1 VFQHQFAKWQNTTHD
16 RLLVESNRQR
26 ERMVDI
32 LDTIHKDREVAV
44 LWKNAVT
51 ILWPS
56 PSSKRNNANLWNLQP
71 FKDF

>member
-1 VFQHQFAKWQNTTHD
+1 MFQHQFAKWQNTTHD

-26 ERMVDI
+26 EHMVDI
-32 LDTIHKDREVAV
+32 LDTIHKDREAAV

-56 PSSKRNNANLWNLQP
+56 PSSIKRKHKLMEFTAV
-71 FKDF
+71 